1 MAKEQEELVKL
12 SQTNEENRACEQ
24 MSVLPPLSFVC
35 MRRPICRQS
44 RRLYC
49 CAAFEL
55 LVMCA
60 CGQIRQ
66 AGWSRWLQA

>member
-1 MAKEQEELVKL
+1 V
-12 SQTNEENRACEQ
+12 RACLCARVCVCVCVCLCVCV
-24 MSVLPPLSFVC
+24 SVLPPLSFVC

-60 CGQIRQ
+60 CGQIHQ
-66 AGWSRWLQA
+66 AGSSRWLQV